1 MKQIVIGVSIIENFF
16 PSVRKMLP
24 SIFELG
30 QHFTNFGS
38 EIFNDDLDASHY
50 LYNVKVF
57 CITPSEAARMRKS
70 LIAKNY

>member
-1 MKQIVIGVSIIENFF
+1 METGVSIIIENFI

-24 SIFELG
+24 SIFDHG

-50 LYNVKVF
+50 LYNS
-57 CITPSEAARMRKS
+57 C
-70 LIAKNY
+70 